1 MDTGSQQF
9 KTVIAELKLIFSK
22 LLLCM
27 MSMQKDVKTGTNYL
41 NCKNTNSV
49 LDVSD
54 NIEHKLEILKGFL
67 VSIQKLCKHLNQSCT
82 DQSKVSQ

>member
-9 KTVIAELKLIFSK
+9 KSIITELKLIFSK

-27 MSMQKDVKTGTNYL
+27 MSIQKDVKTGTNYL

-49 LDVSD
+49 LDISD

-82 DQSKVSQ
+82 DPSKVSQ